1 MLQIKF
7 CVKNKMN
14 KIDKEWYECLK
25 ALSKIPRD
33 NNLDKFMTENIK
45 NIKSYMEGTTW
56 NELHTLGH
64 VTSNPSVKNIVT
76 PSGLEQLRM
85 LEDIRRKDLTLIASV
100 VAVVISLVALGISFV
115 PFAKSMGWI

>member
-1 MLQIKF
+1 
-7 CVKNKMN
+7 MN

-100 VAVVISLVALGISFV
+100 IAVVISLVALGISFV

>member
-1 MLQIKF
+1 
-7 CVKNKMN
+7 MN
-14 KIDKEWYECLK
+14 KIDKEYYKYLK

-33 NNLDKFMTENIK
+33 YYLDKFMTNNIK
-45 NIKSYMEGTTW
+45 GIKEYMEGTTW
-56 NELHTLGH
+56 NELHSLGY

-100 VAVVISLVALGISFV
+100 VAVVISLVAL
-115 PFAKSMGWI
+115 AKSMGYL

>member
-1 MLQIKF
+1 
-7 CVKNKMN
+7 MN

-33 NNLDKFMTENIK
+33 HNLDKFMTENIK

-56 NELHTLGH
+56 NELHVLGH
-64 VTSNPSVKNIVT
+64 VASNPNVKNIVT

-85 LEDIRRKDLTLIASV
+85 LEDIRRKDSTLIASV
-100 VAVVISLVALGISFV
+100 IAIFISLVALGISFV

>member
-1 MLQIKF
+1 
-7 CVKNKMN
+7 MN

-33 NNLDKFMTENIK
+33 NNFDKFLIENIK
-45 NIKSYMEGTTW
+45 NIKDYMEGETW
-56 NELHTLGH
+56 NELHTLGY
-64 VTSNPSVKNIVT
+64 VTSSPSVKNIVT

-100 VAVVISLVALGISFV
+100 IAVVISLVALGISFF
-115 PFAKSMGWI
+115 PFAKSMGWIA